1 VHMRSAALI
10 CSPQRPQNRMFFRGG
25 SFDLIEILRP
35 LLPKRAKKRVA
46 ARSAA
51 TSACLA
57 GRICYS
63 GV

>member
-1 VHMRSAALI
+1 
-10 CSPQRPQNRMFFRGG
+10 MFFRGG